1 MKRTEPLKIS
11 EIVDKLLRDRDMED
25 TLLQHRA
32 LAAWPQVVGP
42 IINRATVERRV
53 AGGTLW
59 LRITSAPV
67 RQELTM
73 NRTALLRALNNY
85 VGKDVITDIK
95 FV

>member
-11 EIVDKLLRDRDMED
+11 EIVGRLLREQNMED
-25 TLLQHRA
+25 ALLQHRA

-42 IINRATVERRV
+42 MINRATAERRV
-53 AGGTLW
+53 ADGTLW

-67 RQELTM
+67 RQELSM
-73 NRTALLRALNNY
+73 NRTALLHALNNL
-85 VGKDVITDIK
+85 VGKEVIHSIK